1 MITSNK
7 TLLERYIVVSIPT
20 GKLLATSSVR
30 ASVIDRFFIEILLA
44 TADYDRFYFLMMSE
58 AQKYREN
65 ETGNTEEDGFPR
77 K

>member
-1 MITSNK
+1 MITSSM
-7 TLLERYIVVSIPT
+7 TLLERCILVSIPT
-20 GKLLATSSVR
+20 GKLLETSSAR
-30 ASVIDRFFIEILLA
+30 ALVIGRFFIEILLA

-65 ETGNTEEDGFPR
+65 ETKNTEEDGFPR